1 MKKIFIL
8 RKAGSKETEN
18 YLASKPGK
26 TFEESTCNGY
36 MMKLLGLIGQRL
48 RNEFEKEYD
57 NVIKYKPTQN
67 TNLEE
72 PRKMEGIKVYQL
84 NSLTYK
90 IVGHLKS

>member
-1 MKKIFIL
+1 
-8 RKAGSKETEN
+8 
-18 YLASKPGK
+18 
-26 TFEESTCNGY
+26 

-48 RNEFEKEYD
+48 RNEFGKEYD

-72 PRKMEGIKVYQL
+72 PRKMEGIKVYQS

-90 IVGHLKS
+90 IGSTFEKLKGFRSYNSIKQPIHTKKKSLKMKLNLGINVIF